1 MQNTHNNFLN
11 YAPAPDGVQ
20 IFFINQLK
28 KQNIL
33 LITLDDKKIDELSQ
47 MAELFLNNYQI
58 ITLTAWDTI
67 PYDRISPNVE
77 ILNNRIATL
86 SQLALNQ
93 YDSKPTILITSVNAF
108 LQKLPPKE
116 IIKKACFKIK
126 KGDSL
131 NQEILSLFL
140 VENGYKNSP
149 LAQEQGEF
157 SVRGGII
164 DIVPINSS
172 HGYRIDFLAMI

>member
-58 ITLTAWDTI
+58 NCLNIELTLF
-67 PYDRISPNVE
+67 YYY
-77 ILNNRIATL
+77 L
-86 SQLALNQ
+86 
-93 YDSKPTILITSVNAF
+93 ILI
-108 LQKLPPKE
+108 
-116 IIKKACFKIK
+116 
-126 KGDSL
+126 
-131 NQEILSLFL
+131 ILLFYNNL
-140 VENGYKNSP
+140 FI
-149 LAQEQGEF
+149 L
-157 SVRGGII
+157 R
-164 DIVPINSS
+164 
-172 HGYRIDFLAMI
+172 